1 MVYNTTEMTRF
12 YIFALIALILVLGFL
27 SYEIL
32 KPFLSPIAWAIVLS
46 TVFYPLYLFT
56 VKYIKWRTI
65 ASLITLLIILIVIL
79 GPFSYL
85 SYILINE
92 LKSLAEYLQ
101 TDSLE
106 SLKNLLQ
113 HPSINALLQKVLSSL
128 NISEE
133 ELNKAISD
141 NVARLGKELVSR
153 ITSGMANIV
162 TISLNFIFMVF
173 SIFFFLRDGPEFLRK
188 MRNYMPFS
196 EEQKD
201 RLVKLIRDIV
211 VSTIYGGIAVSIV
224 QGTIAGVAFF
234 ILGIS
239 TPVVWGLLTSI
250 ASFIPLLGASA
261 VWVPITVYLFI
272 EGAVLKGIA
281 LAIIG
286 IFGISLIDNVLKPI
300 IIGGR
305 TKMPVLVIFFSILG
319 GIKLFGLIGLI
330 MGPLVLALFVS
341 LIEIFR
347 SVEGGQNA

>member
-1 MVYNTTEMTRF
+1 MTRF

-32 KPFLSPIAWAIVLS
+32 MPFLSPIAWAIVLS
-46 TVFYPLYLFT
+46 TVFYPFYIFT
-56 VKYIKWRTI
+56 VKYLKWRTI

-85 SYILINE
+85 SYLLINE

-113 HPSINALLQKVLSSL
+113 HPTINALLQKVLSSL
-128 NISEE
+128 NISEG
-133 ELNKAISD
+133 ELNKAIAD
-141 NVARLGKELVSR
+141 NIARLGKELVSR

-173 SIFFFLRDGPEFLRK
+173 SIFFFLRDGPELLK
-188 MRNYMPFS
+188 KVRNYMPFS

-201 RLVKLIRDIV
+201 RLVKLVRDIV

-224 QGTIAGVAFF
+224 QGTIAGIAFF

-250 ASFIPLLGASA
+250 ASFVPLLGASA
-261 VWVPITVYLFI
+261 VWVPITVYFFI

-286 IFGISLIDNVLKPI
+286 IFGISLIDNILKPI

-305 TKMPVLVIFFSILG
+305 TKMPILVIFFSILG